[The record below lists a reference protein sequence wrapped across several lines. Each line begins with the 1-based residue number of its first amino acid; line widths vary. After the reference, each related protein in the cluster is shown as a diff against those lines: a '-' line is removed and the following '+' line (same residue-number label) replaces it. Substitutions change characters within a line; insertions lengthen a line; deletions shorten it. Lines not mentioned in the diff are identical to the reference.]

1 MRHSPRHAV
10 TDEAVVRR
18 LIEEHPWATLV
29 SQTEAGLVASHYAVL
44 LDDRPGAALGVVL
57 HLGKPDDRIHE
68 LTSGREVLM
77 IVQGPHG
84 YISPS
89 WYAPGS
95 VRAPTWNFSTA
106 HLYGTPEL
114 LDADENA
121 AVLTRMVAHFEQH
134 VDDPMWLEQETVE
147 RLAGGTVGLRIPID
161 RFICKVKM
169 SADKDEQSQQN
180 VLAQLRADG
189 PYASAALADDMER
202 ALAEA
207 RER

>member
-1 MRHSPRHAV
+1 MRHAPKHAV
-10 TDEAVVRR
+10 KDQAVVRR
-18 LIEEHPWATLV
+18 LIEEHPWATLI
-29 SQTEAGLVASHYAVL
+29 SHTEAGIVASHYAVL
-44 LDDRPGAALGVVL
+44 LDDAPGAGLGVVL

-68 LTSGREVLM
+68 LSAGGEVLL

-89 WYAPGS
+89 WYAPGA

-106 HLYGTPEL
+106 HCYGTPEIL
-114 LDADENA
+114 SDEENA

-134 VDDPMWLEQETVE
+134 VDEPMWLEQATLDK
-147 RLAGGTVGLRIPID
+147 LARGTVGLRIPID

-169 SADKDEQSQQN
+169 SDDKDEQSQQN
-180 VLAQLRADG
+180 VLTQLRGDG
-189 PYASAALADDMER
+189 PYASSFLADDMER

-207 RER
+207 RAR